1 MHRGR
6 RRRVKAGIQVR
17 VLIVK
22 NMGEPKTFEAA
33 IMLGVY
39 FTELG
44 IRYDVIESTNLV
56 DDSTLMPH
64 EPVYPEP
71 YDLCVVL
78 GGDGTILR
86 TLAYLGET
94 DTPYVAINYGHLGFL
109 ANPADDGVVRITAA
123 ALAGD
128 VTEERRANIVMD
140 VDFGEDAPAPPE
152 GLVRRSRFFALNE
165 VTVERGVSGRIVD
178 MDVYC
183 DGTLAYKSRGNGM
196 VVASATGSTAYTL
209 SAGGPLVSPEMRGL
223 VVVPLAAHTL
233 NSRAMVTA
241 PGEVVEL
248 VMSGDEWHSDVRLF
262 LDGRPLEFD
271 VPVRAIRV
279 RNSEYPTRLL
289 RYNHKGFY
297 DDVSRVFFR
306 EK

>member
-165 VTVERGVSGRIVD
+165 VTVERGVS
-178 MDVYC
+178 
-183 DGTLAYKSRGNGM
+183 
-196 VVASATGSTAYTL
+196 
-209 SAGGPLVSPEMRGL
+209 
-223 VVVPLAAHTL
+223 
-233 NSRAMVTA
+233 
-241 PGEVVEL
+241 
-248 VMSGDEWHSDVRLF
+248 
-262 LDGRPLEFD
+262 
-271 VPVRAIRV
+271 
-279 RNSEYPTRLL
+279 
-289 RYNHKGFY
+289 
-297 DDVSRVFFR
+297 
-306 EK
+306 

>member
-1 MHRGR
+1 MYG
-6 RRRVKAGIQVR
+6 
-17 VLIVK
+17 
-22 NMGEPKTFEAA
+22 
-33 IMLGVY
+33 
-39 FTELG
+39 
-44 IRYDVIESTNLV
+44 
-56 DDSTLMPH
+56 
-64 EPVYPEP
+64 
-71 YDLCVVL
+71 
-78 GGDGTILR
+78 
-86 TLAYLGET
+86 

-196 VVASATGSTAYTL
+196 VVASATGSTAYAL

-248 VMSGDEWHSDVRLF
+248 IMSGDEWHSDVRLF